1 VNQDTGGVMGIAE
14 DIVKDAFE
22 YYDEDYYKSLRE
34 AYPAYARQWIEEKEL
49 KKRIGVD
56 VIKLKESGMSGRK
69 ISEKLDAPY
78 KMVLSLIED
87 LHSRYTRIKRS
98 NKEKLLEAAG
108 DIRTPQ
114 QLDDYKYI
122 NDPRTIKNEMLS
134 LLPHLDNIKG
144 LTE

>member
-1 VNQDTGGVMGIAE
+1 MGIAE
-14 DIVKDAFE
+14 DIVKERFE
-22 YYDEDYYKSLRE
+22 YYDEEHYKYLRE
-34 AYPAYARQWIEEKEL
+34 RYPAYASEMIADMEL

-69 ISEKLDAPY
+69 IAEKLNAPY
-78 KMVLSLIED
+78 KMVLNLVGE
-87 LHSRYTRIKRS
+87 LHGKYARISIS
-98 NKEKLLEAAG
+98 NRKKLLEAAG

-122 NDPRTIKNEMLS
+122 NDPRTVRNEMLS

>member
-1 VNQDTGGVMGIAE
+1 MGIAE

-22 YYDEDYYKSLRE
+22 YYNEEYYKRLRE
-34 AYPAYARQWIEEKEL
+34 GYPAYAKEWIEEKEL

-56 VIKLKESGMSGRK
+56 VIKLKESGMSARK
-69 ISEKLDAPY
+69 IAEKLNAPY
-78 KMVLSLIED
+78 KMVLKLVGE
-87 LHSRYTRIKRS
+87 LHGRYTNIKRS
-98 NKEKLLEAAG
+98 NREKLLKAAG

-134 LLPHLDNIKG
+134 LLPQLDNIKG

>member
-1 VNQDTGGVMGIAE
+1 MIA
-14 DIVKDAFE
+14 DIK
-22 YYDEDYYKSLRE
+22 
-34 AYPAYARQWIEEKEL
+34 L
-49 KKRIGVD
+49 KKNIGVD

-69 ISEKLDAPY
+69 IAEKLNAPY
-78 KMVLSLIED
+78 KMVLNLIEE

>member
-1 VNQDTGGVMGIAE
+1 MGIAE
-14 DIVKDAFE
+14 DIVKRAFE
-22 YYDEDYYKSLRE
+22 HCDEEYYKRMRE
-34 AYPAYARQWIEEKEL
+34 MYPAWAREWIADTEL
-49 KKRIGVD
+49 KKRIGAD

-69 ISEKLDAPY
+69 ISEKLNAPY
-78 KMVLSLIED
+78 KMVLNLIEE

>member
-1 VNQDTGGVMGIAE
+1 MGIAE

-22 YYDEDYYKSLRE
+22 YYDEEHYKYFRRK
-34 AYPAYARQWIEEKEL
+34 YPEYAEDWIADIEL
-49 KKRIGVD
+49 KKSIGVD
-56 VIKLKESGMSGRK
+56 IIKLAESGMSGRK
-69 ISEKLDAPY
+69 IADKLNAPY
-78 KMVLSLIED
+78 KMVLKLVGE
-87 LHSRYTRIKRS
+87 LHGRYAYIKR
-98 NKEKLLEAAG
+98 NNREKLLEAAG

-122 NDPRTIKNEMLS
+122 NDPRTVRNEMLS

>member
-1 VNQDTGGVMGIAE
+1 MGIAE
-14 DIVKDAFE
+14 DIVKDAFS
-22 YYDEDYYKSLRE
+22 YYDEDYYKSVRE
-34 AYPAYARQWIEEKEL
+34 AYPEYAQSWRDEAEF
-49 KKRIGVD
+49 KKSIGVD
-56 VIKLKESGMSGRK
+56 IIKLSEGGMSAKK
-69 ISEKLDAPY
+69 ISEKLNAPY
-78 KMVLSLIED
+78 KMVLKLVGE
-87 LHSRYTRIKRS
+87 LHGKYTYIKR
-98 NKEKLLEAAG
+98 NNREKLLKAAG

>member
-22 YYDEDYYKSLRE
+22 YYNEEYYKRLRE
-34 AYPAYARQWIEEKEL
+34 GYPAYAKEWIEEKEL

-56 VIKLKESGMSGRK
+56 VIKLKESGMSARK
-69 ISEKLDAPY
+69 IAEKLNAPY
-78 KMVLSLIED
+78 KTVLKLVGE
-87 LHSRYTRIKRS
+87 LHGKYTYIKRS

-134 LLPHLDNIKG
+134 LLPQLDNIKG

>member
-1 VNQDTGGVMGIAE
+1 MGIAE

-22 YYDEDYYKSLRE
+22 YYNEEYYKRLRE
-34 AYPAYARQWIEEKEL
+34 GYPAYAKEWIEEKEL

-56 VIKLKESGMSGRK
+56 VIKLKESGMSARK
-69 ISEKLDAPY
+69 IAEKLNAPY
-78 KMVLSLIED
+78 KMVLKLVGE
-87 LHSRYTRIKRS
+87 LHGRYTYIKRS
-98 NKEKLLEAAG
+98 NREKLLKAAG

-134 LLPHLDNIKG
+134 LLPQLDNIKG